1 MAFGFGRQVSSH
13 AITVLNKR
21 ITLLS
26 GGEVENMVAEYVAT
40 SWMVVFLDHV
50 RRNIHWYG
58 LALVVLGG
66 LLHAPHLRELERAAY
81 TRTT

>member
-1 MAFGFGRQVSSH
+1 
-13 AITVLNKR
+13 
-21 ITLLS
+21 
-26 GGEVENMVAEYVAT
+26 
-40 SWMVVFLDHV
+40 MVVFLDHV

-66 LLHAPHLRELERAAY
+66 LLHAPHLHELERAAY